1 MEALVKKL
9 SGWTRIGIVASVVW
23 AVGSFVWFGTLH
35 NKEWIDQLWDARA
48 HCMLH
53 PDHTMTRE
61 QCDTEYME
69 IINREV
75 QHRWE
80 EAAILAV
87 VPIPFGWL
95 LIGGLFRVARWVRA
109 GFAGQ

>member
-23 AVGSFVWFGTLH
+23 AVGSFVWFVSPDDNGFIH
-35 NKEWIDQLWDARA
+35 QLYDSRA
-48 HCMLH
+48 WCMSH
-53 PDHTMTRE
+53 PDHTMSRD
-61 QCDTEYME
+61 QCDTEYMK
-69 IINREV
+69 IIDRV
-75 QHRWE
+75 IKHRWE
-80 EAAILAV
+80 EAAIFAL

-95 LIGGLFRVARWVRA
+95 VIGGLFGVARWVRA